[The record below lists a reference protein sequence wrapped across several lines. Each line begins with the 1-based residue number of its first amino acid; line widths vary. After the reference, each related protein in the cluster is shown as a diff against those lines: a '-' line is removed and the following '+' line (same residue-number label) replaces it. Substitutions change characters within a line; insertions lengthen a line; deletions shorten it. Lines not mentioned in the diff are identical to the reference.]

1 MSNLL
6 ARLTGNI
13 LEFVRHEHSLLERS
27 HELYSR
33 AACLESTYAR
43 YEKPAYLRRRTRV
56 RQFNVSDLDTPL
68 NGSADAGQVHLKEL
82 EVQVW
87 HARDPQSL
95 ALGGGRRFT
104 VRMLKSK

>member
-27 HELYSR
+27 RELYTR
-33 AACLESTYAR
+33 AACLESTSAR

-56 RQFNVSDLDTPL
+56 GRAVDPAAGRSLPAAQAFR
-68 NGSADAGQVHLKEL
+68 ADA
-82 EVQVW
+82 
-87 HARDPQSL
+87 A
-95 ALGGGRRFT
+95 
-104 VRMLKSK
+104 